1 METLVSVIIP
11 THNRGTLLDRAV
23 QSVLAQTFQDFEI
36 IIVNDCSTDQTR
48 DYLARLVLAN
58 SKVQAIHHDKAL
70 GGSRARN
77 AGIALAKGKW
87 IAFLDDD
94 DTWLPEKLALQLQ
107 ALNAN
112 PDAVACS
119 ASYRVNYPLNLKKIA
134 HPPLEVSLSTLLR
147 SNCLGG
153 ASVCICAAEVL
164 KRVAG
169 FDDKLRSA
177 QDWDLWV
184 KLREQGKIISV
195 PEVLV
200 QYYVHF
206 SYRISNDMRAKYAG
220 ARRFYFKYRSKM
232 NREARRVN
240 VAFLAFIKSRQSSR
254 KLGKRL
260 AYLLIAIEYSHPSIG
275 RRYFISSMP
284 RILLQPF
291 SVMALL
297 RPRNI

>member
-1 METLVSVIIP
+1 METVVSVIIP
-11 THNRGTLLDRAV
+11 THNRVNLLKRAV

-48 DYLARLVLAN
+48 EYLTSLVNEN
-58 SKVQAIHHDKAL
+58 SKIQAIHNIQSL
-70 GGSRARN
+70 GGSRSRN
-77 AGIALAKGKW
+77 AGIELAKGKW

-94 DTWLPEKLALQLQ
+94 DTWMADKLTLQLQ
-107 ALNAN
+107 ALTAH
-112 PDAVACS
+112 PEAVACS
-119 ASYRVNYPLNLKKIA
+119 ASYLINYPMNVKKIA
-134 HPPLEVSLSTLLR
+134 HPPLEVTMSTLLR

-153 ASVCICAAEVL
+153 ASVCICSAEVL

-177 QDWDLWV
+177 QDWDLWI
-184 KLREQGKIISV
+184 KLREQGKIISL

-206 SYRISNDMRAKYAG
+206 NYRISNDMRAKYAG

-254 KLGKRL
+254 KLSARM
-260 AYLLIAIEYSHPSIG
+260 AYLLIAIEYSHAQIG
-275 RRYFISSMP
+275 RSYFISSMP

-291 SVMALL
+291 SVLGFS
-297 RPRNI
+297 RKS